1 MAANILRASCVSSTD
16 AVQWFRTTDEALDIV
31 VRCLGGDSKQAHR
44 GQPGCRIRASCAWI
58 IQLCSEDIEYADK
71 LVGLGVFTKLKVHT
85 RIKGLV
91 YMVQG
96 VLDKWTRLYGP
107 RFIRV
112 YGFRLPKHNLIL
124 VFFQVLLYTDRSDEV
139 LLGVVAALGTLML
152 GTETAVGPDDDL
164 VVQFCRLLNSES
176 DVIVMEAAK
185 LLGRMIY
192 QVLHTNSLFD

>member
-1 MAANILRASCVSSTD
+1 L
-16 AVQWFRTTDEALDIV
+16 L
-31 VRCLGGDSKQAHR
+31 
-44 GQPGCRIRASCAWI
+44 
-58 IQLCSEDIEYADK
+58 
-71 LVGLGVFTKLKVHT
+71 
-85 RIKGLV
+85 
-91 YMVQG
+91 
-96 VLDKWTRLYGP
+96 
-107 RFIRV
+107 
-112 YGFRLPKHNLIL
+112 KHNLIL

-192 QVLHTNSLFD
+192 QVLLNNSLFNCGLIVDGLDGEDDHLSATPHHFSVWVW